1 MAERYAFPMPT
12 DVQKLPESRHPSIL
26 RRAVAGLV
34 LVAAAVLAVHF
45 IVGLVVAV
53 FYFVAAVA
61 VIVAVLWALKTI
73 FW

>member
-1 MAERYAFPMPT
+1 MRT
-12 DVQKLPESRHPSIL
+12 DVQKAPERHPTIL

-34 LVAAAVLAVHF
+34 LVAAALLIIHF
-45 IVGLVVAV
+45 IAGLIVAV
-53 FYFVAAVA
+53 FYVVATLA

>member
-1 MAERYAFPMPT
+1 MRTE
-12 DVQKLPESRHPSIL
+12 VQKAPERHPTIL

-34 LVAAAVLAVHF
+34 LVAAALLIIHF
-45 IVGLVVAV
+45 IAGLIVAV
-53 FYFVAAVA
+53 FYVVATLA